1 MKVIKKRLDDLKH
14 PEKNVRIHS
23 EQQIRELKRSLEKFG
38 QTRALVVDENNVILI
53 GNGLY
58 EAMVSLGYQEA
69 SVYVKTELSENDK
82 KKLMI
87 ADNKT
92 YALGIDNLDT
102 LNEFLEELQ
111 GDLDTPGY
119 DEEILQQMVADA
131 DEVTEKISEYGTL
144 DESEIQKIKEANEK
158 REQKAAAAEISDNN
172 SENSS
177 ENPNTSDNQSSE
189 RQNTTETEPEITE
202 TRKFVICPN
211 CGEKIWL

>member
-1 MKVIKKRLDDLKH
+1 MKCSISTYYKILDAELYDFDDGYMQLNVDIDTKNIDLEEYVSMQKK
-14 PEKNVRIHS
+14 S
-23 EQQIRELKRSLEKFG
+23 
-38 QTRALVVDENNVILI
+38 
-53 GNGLY
+53 
-58 EAMVSLGYQEA
+58 
-69 SVYVKTELSENDK
+69 
-82 KKLMI
+82 I
-87 ADNKT
+87 ADMCN
-92 YALGIDNLDT
+92 
-102 LNEFLEELQ
+102 
-111 GDLDTPGY
+111 
-119 DEEILQQMVADA
+119 A